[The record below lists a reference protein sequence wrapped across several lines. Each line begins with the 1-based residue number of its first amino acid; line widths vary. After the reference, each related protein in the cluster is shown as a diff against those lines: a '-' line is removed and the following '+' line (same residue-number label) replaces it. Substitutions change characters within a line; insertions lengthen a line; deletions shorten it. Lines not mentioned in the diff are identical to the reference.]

1 MIMRHPVNS
10 ELPAAYQY
18 EITVLGYYA
27 LFYNGL
33 WVTTCSDLVDIVAAA
48 YGHQAAIEEE
58 K

>member
-1 MIMRHPVNS
+1 MRHPVNS